1 MIVSQPNTQYAPV
14 VMSCSTPLPSARA
27 IARPYRS
34 ADACPYGRPDP
45 RPHAGPDGE
54 LGGMGGVL

>member
-34 ADACPYGRPDP
+34 ADARPYGRPD
-45 RPHAGPDGE
+45 GQWC
-54 LGGMGGVL
+54 GMGGVS